1 MIRSKR
7 SFISRRLLARRHR
20 PGPHMI
26 QDLVHCRNGTLI
38 THTRGSILMP
48 CFDRQTLRRT
58 MLQQLDHFSQWSGAE
73 LLELI
78 RRDDGFVRQIYLCRE
93 PELVL
98 NLRLEIAPDQTSC
111 KVGQTAIWVSVGDG
125 VRIEG
130 AEMVVDGDRVLIGN
144 RLGSFGGE

>member
-1 MIRSKR
+1 M
-7 SFISRRLLARRHR
+7 
-20 PGPHMI
+20 
-26 QDLVHCRNGTLI
+26 
-38 THTRGSILMP
+38 
-48 CFDRQTLRRT
+48 
-58 MLQQLDHFSQWSGAE
+58 
-73 LLELI
+73 
-78 RRDDGFVRQIYLCRE
+78 
-93 PELVL
+93 L